1 MHWRMNAMKRAIK
14 CGKLFDSISCKV
26 LEDKV
31 VIIEDKTIYDVIDL
45 REFAQEPDM
54 EVIDLSDKFVTP
66 GLTDLHV
73 HSGMNGEGN
82 DRMDL
87 LHHTP
92 AELTLYSLKN
102 VQQDLYAGFTT
113 LRDCGSQAF
122 VSVALRDAIN
132 KGDFEGPRMF
142 VSGYS
147 LGSTGGHADS
157 HYAPGVTCT
166 AEEHP
171 IIDGPDSARKAAR
184 FNLKNGADFLKFM
197 STGGVM
203 SKGTTLGAQ
212 QLCDDEIAAIIEIA
226 NLYGVHTAT
235 HAHGTNG
242 IKAAVRAGVT
252 TVEHGMIL
260 DEEAIE
266 LMLEHGTYLTPT
278 IIAAERICVKGPEM
292 GLTPWMVEKANQA
305 LSHHE
310 WGFRQCLEKGVP
322 ITFGTDS
329 ATPYNYHGKQ
339 GYEFELLQRFGMDPH
354 KALVAATM
362 TNAKVLGVD
371 KTQGSVEKG
380 KVADLCA
387 WSCDPMEDVKTMQ
400 NCLFVMKEGVVVKS

>member
-1 MHWRMNAMKRAIK
+1 MKRAIK
-14 CGKLFDSISCKV
+14 CGKLFDSQNCKV

-31 VIIEDKTIYDVIDL
+31 VIIEDKTIYDVVDL

-310 WGFRQCLEKGVP
+310 WGFRQCLERGVP

>member
-1 MHWRMNAMKRAIK
+1 MNAMKRAIK

-310 WGFRQCLEKGVP
+310 WGFRQCLERGVP

-400 NCLFVMKEGVVVKS
+400 NCLFVMKEGVVVKH

>member
-1 MHWRMNAMKRAIK
+1 MKRAIK
-14 CGKLFDSISCKV
+14 CGKLFDSQNCKV

-31 VIIEDKTIYDVIDL
+31 VIIQDKTIYDVIDL

-260 DEEAIE
+260 DEEAIQ

-310 WGFRQCLEKGVP
+310 WGFRQCLERGVP

>member
-1 MHWRMNAMKRAIK
+1 MKRAIK
-14 CGKLFDSISCKV
+14 CGKLFDSQNCKV
-26 LEDKV
+26 LENKV

-310 WGFRQCLEKGVP
+310 WGFRQCLERGVP

-400 NCLFVMKEGVVVKS
+400 NCLFVMKEGKVVKS

>member
-1 MHWRMNAMKRAIK
+1 MKKAVK

-31 VIIEDKTIYDVIDL
+31 VIIEDKTIYD
-45 REFAQEPDM
+45 
-54 EVIDLSDKFVTP
+54 VIDLSDKFVTP

-184 FNLKNGADFLKFM
+184 FNLKNGAEFLKFM

-203 SKGTTLGAQ
+203 SKGITLGAQ

-235 HAHGTNG
+235 HAHGTSG

-310 WGFRQCLEKGVP
+310 WGFRQCLERGVP

>member
-1 MHWRMNAMKRAIK
+1 MKRAIK

-235 HAHGTNG
+235 HAHGTSG

-260 DEEAIE
+260 DEEAIQ

-400 NCLFVMKEGVVVKS
+400 NCLFVMKEGVVVKH

>member
-1 MHWRMNAMKRAIK
+1 MKRAIK

-82 DRMDL
+82 DRMNL

-212 QLCDDEIAAIIEIA
+212 QLCNDEIAAIIEIA

-235 HAHGTNG
+235 HAHGTSG

-310 WGFRQCLEKGVP
+310 WGFRQCLERGVP

-400 NCLFVMKEGVVVKS
+400 NCLFVMKEGVVVKH

>member
-1 MHWRMNAMKRAIK
+1 MKRAIK
-14 CGKLFDSISCKV
+14 CGRLFDSQNGKV

-122 VSVALRDAIN
+122 VSVALRNAIN

-142 VSGYS
+142 VSGYA

-235 HAHGTNG
+235 HAHGTSG

-400 NCLFVMKEGVVVKS
+400 NCLFVMKEGGVVKH

>member
-1 MHWRMNAMKRAIK
+1 MNAMKKAVK
-14 CGKLFDSISCKV
+14 CGKLFDTQNCKV

-260 DEEAIE
+260 DEEAIQ

-371 KTQGSVEKG
+371 KTQGSVERG

>member
-1 MHWRMNAMKRAIK
+1 MNAMKRAIK
-14 CGKLFDSISCKV
+14 CGKLFDSQNGKV

-82 DRMDL
+82 ERMDL

-122 VSVALRDAIN
+122 VSVALRNAIN

-142 VSGYS
+142 VSGYA

-157 HYAPGVTCT
+157 HYAPGVTCS

-400 NCLFVMKEGVVVKS
+400 NCLFVMKEGVVVKH

>member
-1 MHWRMNAMKRAIK
+1 MNAMKKAVK
-14 CGKLFDSISCKV
+14 CGKLFDTQNCKV

-31 VIIEDKTIYDVIDL
+31 VIIQDKTIYDVIDL

-235 HAHGTNG
+235 HAHGTSG

>member
-1 MHWRMNAMKRAIK
+1 MNAMKKAVK
-14 CGKLFDSISCKV
+14 CGKLFDTQNCKV

-142 VSGYS
+142 VCGYS

-260 DEEAIE
+260 DEEAIQ

-400 NCLFVMKEGVVVKS
+400 NCLFVMKEGVVVKH

>member
-1 MHWRMNAMKRAIK
+1 MNAMKKAVK

-31 VIIEDKTIYDVIDL
+31 VIIQDKTIYDVIDL

-142 VSGYS
+142 VCGYS

-260 DEEAIE
+260 DEEAIQ

-310 WGFRQCLEKGVP
+310 WGFRQCLERGVP

-339 GYEFELLQRFGMDPH
+339 GYEFQLLQRFGMDPH

>member
-1 MHWRMNAMKRAIK
+1 MKRAIK
-14 CGKLFDSISCKV
+14 CGKLFDSQTCKV

-31 VIIEDKTIYDVIDL
+31 VIIEDKTIYDVVDL

-310 WGFRQCLEKGVP
+310 WGFRQCLERGVP

>member
-1 MHWRMNAMKRAIK
+1 MNAMKRAIK
-14 CGKLFDSISCKV
+14 CGKLFDSQNGKV

-142 VSGYS
+142 VSGYA

-322 ITFGTDS
+322 TTFGTDS

-400 NCLFVMKEGVVVKS
+400 NCLFVMKEGVVVKH

>member
-1 MHWRMNAMKRAIK
+1 MNAMKQAIK
-14 CGKLFDSISCKV
+14 CGKLFDSQNGKV

-122 VSVALRDAIN
+122 VSVALRNAIN

-142 VSGYS
+142 VSGYA

-400 NCLFVMKEGVVVKS
+400 NCLFVMKEGVVVKH

>member
-1 MHWRMNAMKRAIK
+1 MKKAVK
-14 CGKLFDSISCKV
+14 CGKLFDTQNCKV

-31 VIIEDKTIYDVIDL
+31 VIIQDKTIYDVIDL

-260 DEEAIE
+260 DEEAIQ

-400 NCLFVMKEGVVVKS
+400 NCLFVMKEGVVVKH

>member
-1 MHWRMNAMKRAIK
+1 MKRAIK
-14 CGKLFDSISCKV
+14 CGKLFDSQHCKV

-157 HYAPGVTCT
+157 HYAPGVTCI

-260 DEEAIE
+260 DEEAIQ

-310 WGFRQCLEKGVP
+310 WGFRQCLERGVP

>member
-1 MHWRMNAMKRAIK
+1 MKKAVK
-14 CGKLFDSISCKV
+14 CGKLFDTQNCKV

-31 VIIEDKTIYDVIDL
+31 VIIQDKTIYDVIDL

-260 DEEAIE
+260 DEEAIQ

-310 WGFRQCLEKGVP
+310 WGFRQCLERGVP

>member
-1 MHWRMNAMKRAIK
+1 MKKAVK
-14 CGKLFDSISCKV
+14 CGKLFDTQNCKV

-31 VIIEDKTIYDVIDL
+31 VIIQDKTIYDVIDL

-235 HAHGTNG
+235 HAHGTSG

>member
-1 MHWRMNAMKRAIK
+1 MKRAIK

-82 DRMDL
+82 DRMNL

-400 NCLFVMKEGVVVKS
+400 NCLFVMKEGVVVKH

>member
-1 MHWRMNAMKRAIK
+1 MNAMKRAIK

-82 DRMDL
+82 DRMNL

-212 QLCDDEIAAIIEIA
+212 QLCNDEIAAIIEIA

-235 HAHGTNG
+235 HAHGTSG

-310 WGFRQCLEKGVP
+310 WGFRQCLERGVP

-400 NCLFVMKEGVVVKS
+400 NCLFVMKEGVVVKH

>member
-1 MHWRMNAMKRAIK
+1 MKRAIK
-14 CGKLFDSISCKV
+14 CGKLFDSQNGKV

-260 DEEAIE
+260 DEEAIQ

>member
-1 MHWRMNAMKRAIK
+1 MNAMKRAIK

-157 HYAPGVTCT
+157 HYAPGVTCA

-235 HAHGTNG
+235 HAHGTSG

-400 NCLFVMKEGVVVKS
+400 NCLFVMKEGKVVKS

>member
-1 MHWRMNAMKRAIK
+1 MKRAIK

-26 LEDKV
+26 LENKV

-400 NCLFVMKEGVVVKS
+400 NCLFVMKEGVVVKH

>member
-1 MHWRMNAMKRAIK
+1 
-14 CGKLFDSISCKV
+14 
-26 LEDKV
+26 
-31 VIIEDKTIYDVIDL
+31 
-45 REFAQEPDM
+45 M

-260 DEEAIE
+260 DEEAIQ

-339 GYEFELLQRFGMDPH
+339 GYEFQLLQRFGMDPH

>member
-1 MHWRMNAMKRAIK
+1 MNAMKKAVK
-14 CGKLFDSISCKV
+14 CGKLFDTQNCKV

-260 DEEAIE
+260 DEEAIQ

-400 NCLFVMKEGVVVKS
+400 NCLFVMKEGVVVKH

>member
-1 MHWRMNAMKRAIK
+1 MKRAIK

-31 VIIEDKTIYDVIDL
+31 VIIQDKTIYDVIDL

-260 DEEAIE
+260 DEEAIQ

>member
-1 MHWRMNAMKRAIK
+1 MNAMKRAIK

-260 DEEAIE
+260 DEEAIQ

-310 WGFRQCLEKGVP
+310 WGFRQCLERGVP

-400 NCLFVMKEGVVVKS
+400 NCLFVMKEGVVVKH

>member
-1 MHWRMNAMKRAIK
+1 MKRAIK
-14 CGKLFDSISCKV
+14 CGKLFDSQNCKV

-31 VIIEDKTIYDVIDL
+31 VIIQDKTIYDVIDL

-73 HSGMNGEGN
+73 HSGMNGEGI

-260 DEEAIE
+260 DEEAIQ

-310 WGFRQCLEKGVP
+310 WGFRQCLERGVP

>member
-1 MHWRMNAMKRAIK
+1 MNAMKRAIK

-235 HAHGTNG
+235 HAHGTSG

-260 DEEAIE
+260 DEEAIQ

-310 WGFRQCLEKGVP
+310 WGFRQCLERGVP

>member
-1 MHWRMNAMKRAIK
+1 MKKAVK
-14 CGKLFDSISCKV
+14 CGKLFDTQNCKV

-260 DEEAIE
+260 DEEAIQ

-400 NCLFVMKEGVVVKS
+400 NCLFVMKEGVVVKH

>member
-1 MHWRMNAMKRAIK
+1 MKKAVK

-260 DEEAIE
+260 DEEAIQ

-310 WGFRQCLEKGVP
+310 WGFRQCLERGVP

>member
-1 MHWRMNAMKRAIK
+1 MKRAIK

-31 VIIEDKTIYDVIDL
+31 VIIQDKTIYDVIDL

-260 DEEAIE
+260 DEEAIQ

-400 NCLFVMKEGVVVKS
+400 NCLFVMKEGVVVKH